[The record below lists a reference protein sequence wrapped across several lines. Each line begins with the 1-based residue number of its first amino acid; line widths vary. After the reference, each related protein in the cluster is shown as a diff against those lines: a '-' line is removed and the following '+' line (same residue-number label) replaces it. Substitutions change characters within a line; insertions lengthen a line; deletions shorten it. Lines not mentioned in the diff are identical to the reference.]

1 MPPATVVAR
10 LIAMMVGRKLVR
22 NPNTYA
28 SLLGLL
34 WSLVSF
40 RYLEAFAVAAVARAY
55 IHTPWILIMKQK
67 HIQVEHQ
74 VAIDRGW
81 ICKNI
86 IQCWSGD
93 GYVQSRYVIR

>member
-34 WSLVSF
+34 WSLISF
-40 RYLEAFAVAAVARAY
+40 RYPEAFAVAAVARAY
-55 IHTPWILIMKQK
+55 THTMDTDHETKT
-67 HIQVEHQ
+67 HTGGASSCH
-74 VAIDRGW
+74 
-81 ICKNI
+81 
-86 IQCWSGD
+86 
-93 GYVQSRYVIR
+93 

>member
-40 RYLEAFAVAAVARAY
+40 RYLEAFAVAAVARVY
-55 IHTPWILIMKQK
+55 THTPWILIMKQK